1 MADIQNISLIIGAMV
16 VMMGVYMLLSIMRI
30 PIREDKDAL
39 VPERVGFTKS
49 MVFWLIVGISLGI
62 LYGQTVFKSFFLGI
76 PAGIGIGLSMAVSF
90 GGLSKPKT
98 MGQLKMMKN
107 LLIAS
112 MVFLILGIGL
122 FLILLSR

>member
-1 MADIQNISLIIGAMV
+1 MADIQNISMIIGAMV
-16 VMMGVYMLLSIMRI
+16 VMMGAYMLISLIRI
-30 PIREDKDAL
+30 PIKEDKDSL
-39 VPERVGFTKS
+39 VPEKVGFTKS
-49 MVFWLIVGISLGI
+49 MVFWFIVGISLGV
-62 LYGQTVFKSFFLGI
+62 LYGQTVFKNILIGV

-112 MVFLILGIGL
+112 MFFLIVGIGL